1 MSRAVV
7 SARLGRNLRAR
18 AYLFAALLALV
29 LFVVNLIVQPS
40 FVSSHALSATLANL
54 APFAV
59 AAMASVPSVVAG
71 GLDLS
76 VGPVISLTNV
86 VLVTV
91 LLPNGLGNPAAAVPI
106 LLVFGSATGALSGA
120 AVSYLRIPAIIT
132 GLCALFIVT
141 GVGQQILLNAQQ
153 APANWTDKLAGTI
166 GGIPGALITMA
177 VPLIVWFLLRRTPV
191 VKAIFSIGGDAPT
204 AFAAGINVG
213 AVRVIAYAL
222 GGMFAAVAGIA
233 LTGVIRSADSS
244 LGLQYT
250 LIAIAAVSLGGTPVG
265 GGRGGLVG
273 ALFGAACIFLIQN
286 LLSAVNLAA
295 GWSNVVDGGV
305 LVVVVILGGR
315 LAPKRL
321 GGPAT

>member
-7 SARLGRNLRAR
+7 AARLGRNLRAR
-18 AYLFAALLALV
+18 AYLFAALLAVV

-40 FVSSHALSATLANL
+40 FVSPHALPATLANL

-106 LLVFGSATGALSGA
+106 LLVFGAAIGALSGA

-141 GVGQQILLNAQQ
+141 GVGQEILLNAQQ

-166 GGIPGALITMA
+166 GGVPGALITMA

-265 GGRGGLVG
+265 GGRGSLVG
-273 ALFGAACIFLIQN
+273 ALFGAACIFLIQD
-286 LLSAVNLAA
+286 LLSAVNVAA
-295 GWSNVVDGGV
+295 GWSNVVYGGV
-305 LVVVVILGGR
+305 LVVVVILSGR

>member
-76 VGPVISLTNV
+76 VGPLISLTNV

-106 LLVFGSATGALSGA
+106 LLVFGAAIGALSGA

-166 GGIPGALITMA
+166 GGVPGALITMA
-177 VPLIVWFLLRRTPV
+177 VPLVVWFLLRRTPV

-305 LVVVVILGGR
+305 LVVVVILSGR